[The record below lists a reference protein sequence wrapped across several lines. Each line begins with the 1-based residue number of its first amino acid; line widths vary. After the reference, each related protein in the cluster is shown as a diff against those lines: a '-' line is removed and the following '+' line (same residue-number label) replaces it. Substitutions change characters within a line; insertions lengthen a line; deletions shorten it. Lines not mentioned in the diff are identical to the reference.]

1 MNDEVRFYN
10 DVKIQKKESLIA
22 IVGLAFVW
30 FTIFLI
36 DFIPYQIAAGY
47 MEIFFLVKFSED
59 YINYRKKK
67 PQLIVN
73 RQGIIDNSNSPGFGM
88 IKWSEIR
95 HMEFQLTKGTIIRA
109 VWIYLKPGC
118 NGKHPKLKRLISRFP
133 FTYFLNR
140 RYVLKNEITLL
151 YFADLEHQKEMYRC
165 VLKYYNQYRISVGEE
180 EIPYE
185 IVDIDKQNE
194 IETQQKKERKKQMME
209 KHGRKIII
217 LVSVVAILTVMYAI
231 WNVIQNPEKY
241 EADKMIPVMLVCCL
255 VAALCFLL
263 IGLLY
268 NKGAEIRNILIAVML
283 LGVTIVLLVFDT
295 VGRLGQEGTPIITD
309 TMEYVLVWAV
319 VLGCVIY
326 IIRSSIVRKK
336 T

>member
-1 MNDEVRFYN
+1 
-10 DVKIQKKESLIA
+10 
-22 IVGLAFVW
+22 
-30 FTIFLI
+30 
-36 DFIPYQIAAGY
+36 
-47 MEIFFLVKFSED
+47 
-59 YINYRKKK
+59 
-67 PQLIVN
+67 
-73 RQGIIDNSNSPGFGM
+73 
-88 IKWSEIR
+88 
-95 HMEFQLTKGTIIRA
+95 
-109 VWIYLKPGC
+109 
-118 NGKHPKLKRLISRFP
+118 
-133 FTYFLNR
+133 
-140 RYVLKNEITLL
+140 
-151 YFADLEHQKEMYRC
+151 MYRC

-180 EIPYE
+180 ELPYE

-194 IETQQKKERKKQMME
+194 IETQQKKERKRQIME

-217 LVSVVAILTVMYAI
+217 LVSVVAILISMYVI
-231 WNVIQNPEKY
+231 WNVIQNLEKY

-255 VAALCFLL
+255 IAALCFLL

-326 IIRSSIVRKK
+326 IIRSSITRKK